1 MAQKNI
7 GKLAKRYA
15 NSLLR
20 AVVKKHGLEGK
31 PTPAQKIAE
40 ALNSFLLTWEAQKEF
55 SLAMQNPMFSRE
67 DRLKALNKLTALEQL
82 PEIAIKFIEVCFSRE
97 RISTLAE
104 IVKAYSKVADEA
116 AGVITVEITTATNI
130 ASLEASSVEQMLQQ
144 KISGSPKFIWKM
156 DPNILG
162 GMIICFQD
170 KVIDGS
176 LSGKMKQIEQRLE
189 SVIL

>member
-15 NSLLR
+15 NSLMR
-20 AVVKKHGLEGK
+20 AVVKKHGQEGK

-40 ALNSFLLTWEAQKEF
+40 DLNSFLLTWEAQKEF

-67 DRLKALNKLTALEQL
+67 DRLKALNKLTALQQL
-82 PEIAIKFIEVCFSRE
+82 PEIAVKFVEVCFSRD
-97 RISTLAE
+97 RISSFAE
-104 IVKAYSKVADEA
+104 IVKTYSQVADEA
-116 AGVITVEITTATNI
+116 AGVINVEIITATDI
-130 ASLEASSVEQMLQQ
+130 ASAEASSVQQMLQQ

-162 GMIICFQD
+162 GMIIRYQD

-189 SVIL
+189 NIIL

>member
-1 MAQKNI
+1 MAQKNV

-15 NSLLR
+15 TSLLR
-20 AVVKKHGLEGK
+20 AVVKKEGQEGK

-40 ALNSFLLTWEAQKEF
+40 ALNSFLDTWESQKEF
-55 SLAMQNPMFSRE
+55 SLAMQNPMFSQA
-67 DRLKALNKLTALEQL
+67 DRLKALNKLTALQQL
-82 PEIAIKFIEVCFSRE
+82 PEIAIKFIEVCFSRN

-104 IVKAYSKVADEA
+104 IIKAYSQAADEA
-116 AGVITVEITTATNI
+116 AGIVSIEITTAINI
-130 ASLEASSVEQMLQQ
+130 AAQEASSVEQMLQQ
-144 KISGSPKFIWKM
+144 KISGKPKFIWKI

-162 GMIICFQD
+162 GMIIRFQD

-189 SVIL
+189 NVIL